1 MRSQC
6 SCWMHT
12 WSPSAARTF
21 RRSCEPQC
29 PCSALGW
36 GEGGGG
42 RRVRARVAVVLRVLI
57 RLFLD
62 EPPRRHR
69 HKLLRGGRVDRDAA
83 VEVLLGRAHLERDAE
98 ALCRAHEERERWQ
111 TATRAREFATPRD
124 RDDAATRTK
133 GTRRR
138 AGSGARAARRGARSE
153 KARSACELSPGASHP
168 SPSR

>member
-42 RRVRARVAVVLRVLI
+42 GRARARVAVVFRVLI
-57 RLFLD
+57 RLFLG

-98 ALCRAHEERERWQ
+98 ALCRAHETRERWQ
-111 TATRAREFATPRD
+111 TATRAREFATPR
-124 RDDAATRTK
+124 AS
-133 GTRRR
+133 RRR
-138 AGSGARAARRGARSE
+138 GDEDKRHPSPGGQQRRASRAARRAVR
-153 KARSACELSPGASHP
+153 KSAVCLLSPDS
-168 SPSR
+168 